1 MDTPPSRRKS
11 HSLSYIRQL
20 LEWGFP
26 KEFVARDAGVT
37 LESLEMRLYRAE
49 IRERVNGNQG
59 NEPKASD
66 SKLNSCLLYTS
77 DAADE

>member
-1 MDTPPSRRKS
+1 MDTPPSRGKS

-49 IRERVNGNQG
+49 KREKENGNQG
-59 NEPKASD
+59 NELTPSGG
-66 SKLNSCLLYTS
+66 
-77 DAADE
+77 